1 MGICS
6 QPDKPKSDPV
16 PRFIDISAGDASF
29 VSANSW
35 LTAANAN
42 YDKNF
47 LKGEVNIAGT
57 NLRVFSYAQLD
68 AATNNLGRD
77 MMVARGVFSFVHE
90 GWQKKKIPLIGAEV
104 NILGKLSHPNLVKL
118 LGYCH
123 EKEVPLVYDLCTYVS
138 SGAEG
143 SIQPLP
149 WDIRLKVA
157 VGIAQGLAYLHSP
170 EVLVIHRD
178 LRSSNILL
186 DKFYNAKIS
195 DFGLA
200 SVLSPDDSRVETR
213 DGHSDVYS
221 FGVVLVEM
229 LTGSRAIDT
238 KRPNG
243 KDVVVNWV
251 IPFLSNK
258 RKLKKKT
265 MDTRLEGKYPI
276 KEASLIAQ
284 FAIRCLQL
292 EPKFRPSMKEIAETS
307 EQIVAHQLKAT

>member
-16 PRFIDISAGDASF
+16 PSFIDISA
-29 VSANSW
+29 
-35 LTAANAN
+35 
-42 YDKNF
+42 
-47 LKGEVNIAGT
+47 
-57 NLRVFSYAQLD
+57 VFSLKLSLKQVMHLLSVPTAGSLLQ
-68 AATNNLGRD
+68 
-77 MMVARGVFSFVHE
+77 
-90 GWQKKKIPLIGAEV
+90 AEV

-123 EKEVPLVYDLCTYVS
+123 EKEVPLVYEFMQNDCLNYHLF
-138 SGAEG
+138 GKG

-157 VGIAQGLAYLHSP
+157 VGITQGLAYLHSP

-186 DKFYNAKIS
+186 DKRIHNTDVTSMFWFYSSSIMQRYQILAWHQFFHLMIPVSKLVMGTYGYAAPEIMRAGRFYAK
-195 DFGLA
+195 
-200 SVLSPDDSRVETR
+200 
-213 DGHSDVYS
+213 SDVFS